1 MGVVREGEN
10 ENMVREGDSEGKRQ
24 KEYQS
29 TVKTEKQSQGEREND
44 TESEIVTED
53 RERRGGQRAEG
64 GRDGGRQDYQAP
76 PLALTPH
83 SSQLRHYPFKAES
96 PL

>member
-1 MGVVREGEN
+1 MAREG
-10 ENMVREGDSEGKRQ
+10 GDSEGKRQ

-44 TESEIVTED
+44 RVRDSD
-53 RERRGGQRAEG
+53 RGQGEEGRAEG
-64 GRDGGRQDYQAP
+64 ERDGGRQDYQAP
-76 PLALTPH
+76 PSALTPH
-83 SSQLRHYPFKAES
+83 SSQLRHYPLKAES